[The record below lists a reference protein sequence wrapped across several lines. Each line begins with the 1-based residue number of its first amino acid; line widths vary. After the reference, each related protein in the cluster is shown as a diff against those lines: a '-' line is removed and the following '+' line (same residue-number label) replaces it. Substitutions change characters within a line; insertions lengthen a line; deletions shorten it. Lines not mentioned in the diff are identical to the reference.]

1 MAPTDSPNDSLN
13 DFQGTLRRVG
23 IVIAVIASVIVV
35 SGIGIRVNDHR
46 RVSEWTEEQ
55 AIATVAVVM
64 PSSDHAAAR
73 LELPGRLEAFAR
85 APLNARVAGY
95 LKTWKVDI
103 GSPVKAGQLLAEIE
117 APDIEQQLLQ
127 AEADLASAEANA
139 ALAASTA
146 KRWQSMLGR
155 DSVSK
160 QEVEEKVG
168 DLAAKE
174 ALVKAARANVE
185 RLRTMKGFTRIV
197 APFDGVVTAR
207 NTDIGELINPGGGS
221 GRELF
226 VVSDTRRLRVYVN
239 VPQAY
244 ASRLNTD
251 ATATIRVPDRPGKE
265 YSAKVV
271 AAAGAVNVATGTTL
285 MQLNVDNES
294 RELLPGGYASVS
306 FELAGG
312 VPALRVPASALIFD
326 QSGLRVATVDADD
339 RVIMKPITI
348 ARDHGAFIEVASGLE
363 ASDRVI
369 STPPDGLIAGSAV
382 RVLEPTVKEA
392 DASSPAAKQ
401 GNNASG

>member
-1 MAPTDSPNDSLN
+1 MAPTDSHR
-13 DFQGTLRRVG
+13 TLRRAG
-23 IVIAVIASVIVV
+23 IVIAVVATVIVV
-35 SGIGIRVNDHR
+35 SGIGLRVNDHR
-46 RVSEWTEEQ
+46 ELREWTEQQ
-55 AIATVAVVM
+55 AIPTVAVVM
-64 PSSDHAAAR
+64 PGSADAAAR

-85 APLNARVAGY
+85 APLNARVSGY

-103 GSPVKAGQLLAEIE
+103 GSPVKAGELLAEIE
-117 APDIEQQLLQ
+117 APDLEQQLLQ

-155 DSVSK
+155 DSVSR

-185 RLRTMKGFTRIV
+185 RLRAMKGFTRIV

-207 NTDIGELINPGGGS
+207 NTDIGELITAGGGS

-239 VPQAY
+239 VPQVY
-244 ASRLNTD
+244 VSQLNTGG
-251 ATATIRVPDRPGKE
+251 AATIQVPDRPGKK
-265 YSAKVV
+265 YSAQVV
-271 AAAGAVNVATGTTL
+271 ASAGAVNVATGTTL
-285 MQLNVDNES
+285 VQLLVDNES
-294 RELLPGGYASVS
+294 GELLPGAYASVS

-312 VPALRVPASALIFD
+312 TRALRVPASALIFD
-326 QSGLRVATVDADD
+326 QEGLRVATVGPDN

-348 ARDHGAFIEVASGLE
+348 ARDHGAFIEVATGLE
-363 ASDRVI
+363 VTDRVI
-369 STPPDGLIAGSAV
+369 STPPDGLMAGSLV

-392 DASSPAAKQ
+392 EAASPANKQ
-401 GNNASG
+401 GNNASR

>member
-1 MAPTDSPNDSLN
+1 MPPTDS
-13 DFQGTLRRVG
+13 QRALRRAG
-23 IVIAVIASVIVV
+23 IVIAVIAIVIVA
-35 SGIGIRVNDHR
+35 SGIGIRVSDRHQLT
-46 RVSEWTEEQ
+46 EWTEEQ
-55 AIATVAVVM
+55 AIPTVAVVM
-64 PSSDHAAAR
+64 PTNEDVASR

-85 APLNARVAGY
+85 APLNARVSGY

-103 GSPVKAGQLLAEIE
+103 GAPVKAGQLLAEIE

-155 DSVSK
+155 DSVSR

-174 ALVKAARANVE
+174 ALVKAERANVE
-185 RLRTMKGFTRIV
+185 RLRTMTGFTRIV

-207 NTDIGELINPGGGS
+207 NTDIGQLITAGGVT

-244 ASRLNTD
+244 ASRLNTE
-251 ATATIRVPDRPGKE
+251 AKAQIAVPDRPGKE
-265 YSAKVV
+265 YSASV
-271 AAAGAVNVATGTTL
+271 AASAGSVDVATGTTL
-285 MQLNVDNES
+285 MQLSVDNQS
-294 RELLPGGYASVS
+294 GELLPGGYASVS

-312 VPALRVPASALIFD
+312 VHALRVPASALIFD
-326 QSGLRVATVDADD
+326 QSGLRVATVSPDNH
-339 RVIMKPITI
+339 VIMKPITI
-348 ARDHGAFIEVASGLE
+348 ARDHGSFIEVASGLE
-363 ASDRVI
+363 ATDRVI
-369 STPPDGLIAGSAV
+369 STPPDGLTAGSVV
-382 RVLEPTVKEA
+382 RVLDPKVKEA
-392 DASSPAAKQ
+392 DASSPADNHAGTQ
-401 GNNASG
+401 GHNAAG